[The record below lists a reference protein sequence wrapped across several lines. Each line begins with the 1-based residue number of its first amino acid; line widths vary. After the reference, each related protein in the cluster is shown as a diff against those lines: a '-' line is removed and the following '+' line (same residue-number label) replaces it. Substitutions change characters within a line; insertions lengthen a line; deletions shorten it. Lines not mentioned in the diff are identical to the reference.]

1 MSISPIK
8 ESHINYA
15 LEFTKKYS
23 ISTGLN
29 QNNSPL
35 IGNTKNSA
43 RNEKEKNLHNLAKMI
58 NNSVKKERRK
68 SMKMDENVMT
78 VLDKI
83 ESNKKSNEIVI
94 EGARRKSVLD
104 IEFLPKENVLP
115 SEREK
120 EKVFSERFYD
130 RVKNNIDKVQKK
142 IENKKEQIIL
152 EEKSTMKKVQLSKF
166 SQKLID
172 TKLKELK
179 PIQLRADE
187 IVKNKKSEIE
197 QKKDQ
202 LNEKEEAELQAI
214 TSRYQITQN
223 FNKEKFDNWV
233 EKNTEWKKHK
243 NSKII
248 EEKLK
253 NSEMEDLQL
262 KSFFHP
268 IIDKKSEEL
277 SKKISGKSC
286 SSKIN
291 EKNDFLI
298 KLSKNV
304 KLTDHYFNQEVN
316 LSMPKVKKCSYK
328 LNSSQGN
335 NKNKDKK
342 SRNISADQIYSSE
355 HKMKSNRGVKN
366 NHASFDNRETN
377 ISSMNMSY
385 NIPEKFQT
393 KVYRWM
399 KEIHLIDQNKS
410 MKKEEPDNLYKINT
424 QTTSSC
430 NKVKMNKVVLP
441 QKQFQKMVKSFVKTK
456 NN

>member
-1 MSISPIK
+1 MSNSPVK
-8 ESHINYA
+8 ESHLNYV

-23 ISTGLN
+23 ISTGQN
-29 QNNSPL
+29 QNHSPL
-35 IGNTKNSA
+35 SGNTKKIA
-43 RNEKEKNLHNLAKMI
+43 RNEKEKNLQNLAKMI

-68 SMKMDENVMT
+68 SMKIDENVMI

-83 ESNKKSNEIVI
+83 ESNKKSSEIVI
-94 EGARRKSVLD
+94 NEGGRRKSVLD
-104 IEFLPKENVLP
+104 IEFLPKENVCVS

-120 EKVFSERFYD
+120 IFSERFYD

-142 IENKKEQIIL
+142 IENKKEQIEL
-152 EEKSTMKKVQLSKF
+152 EEKSTMKKVQVSKF

-172 TKLKELK
+172 TKLKEMK
-179 PIQLRADE
+179 PIQHRADE
-187 IVKNKKSEIE
+187 IVKNKKNEIE
-197 QKKDQ
+197 HKKD
-202 LNEKEEAELQAI
+202 LINEKEEAEFQAI
-214 TSRYQITQN
+214 TSRYQVSQS

-233 EKNTEWKKHK
+233 ERNFEWRKQK

-253 NSEMEDLQL
+253 NSEMEDMQL

-286 SSKIN
+286 NSNFN
-291 EKNDFLI
+291 EKNNFLI

-304 KLTDHYFNQEVN
+304 KLTDYNFNQEVN
-316 LSMPKVKKCSYK
+316 LSMPKVKKCSNK
-328 LNSSQGN
+328 LNSSQET

-377 ISSMNMSY
+377 ISSMNISY

-399 KEIHLIDQNKS
+399 KEIHMIDQNKS
-410 MKKEEPDNLYKINT
+410 MKKDEPDNLYKINT